1 MVYSVLTACNLI
13 PEAPNIDKY
22 SAAGLDM
29 SRSTVQIDECD
40 EVRVSLGNDLDV
52 RYSIVG
58 GLA

>member
-1 MVYSVLTACNLI
+1 MVCSVLTVCNLI

-52 RYSIVG
+52 
-58 GLA
+58 